1 MVDDYSLKREK
12 VVKTRFNKKFV
23 FAALFF
29 SDFLSFVLSFLI
41 GGIIGYGVNFFFI
54 DSNYEILGDVDQIFQ
69 RSIIFGVLSMS
80 CLGWLASENQ
90 YDAECDIWGRFG
102 ICLKAIVFAFTIDVV
117 IQYATQQSFSRL
129 WLIGS
134 WCAALAVLPTFFLL
148 TRSILKSFGIWGRPT
163 FILRSH
169 KVQNSLTDVL
179 NREWSGLYN
188 CQIEIN
194 VSFSDYSSK
203 GKDFKKLIDT
213 VIERNGLFIFSV
225 LPSEII
231 EIEKLCFEL
240 ERRGVE
246 FYLIPEL
253 GVAARRGLYQNMV
266 FKNGIPFVYGNNRLM
281 KTSSRII
288 KRTMDVLISSLLL
301 VFLCIPM
308 IITALIVRADGG
320 AALFGHERVGF
331 NGKLFKCLKF
341 RSMYQNSDDL
351 LADFL
356 STDAAA
362 RLEWEE
368 NCKLRHDPRVSRF
381 GRFIRKTSIDE
392 LPQLINVLK
401 GDMSLVGPR
410 PVVRT
415 ELDMFYGDEGEL
427 YTSVMPGITGLWQ
440 VSGRSN
446 TSYERRVDL
455 DARYARNWSVFL
467 DLKILLITPL
477 TVCSFDGAY

>member
-1 MVDDYSLKREK
+1 MSL
-12 VVKTRFNKKFV
+12 FV
-23 FAALFF
+23 
-29 SDFLSFVLSFLI
+29 SDCLSFGLSFLI
-41 GGIIGYGVNFFFI
+41 GGVIGYGVNFFFI
-54 DSNYEILGDVDQIFQ
+54 NSTYEILGDVDQIVQ

-102 ICLKAIVFAFTIDVV
+102 ICLKAIVFAFIIDVV

-134 WCAALAVLPTFFLL
+134 WCTALVVLPTLFLL
-148 TRSILKSFGIWGRPT
+148 TRSVLKSFGVWGRPT
-163 FILRSH
+163 FILRSNEV
-169 KVQNSLTDVL
+169 KNSLTEIL
-179 NREWSGLYN
+179 NREWSGLYH
-188 CQIEIN
+188 CQMEAN
-194 VSFSDYSSK
+194 VSFRNYNPK
-203 GKDFKKLIDT
+203 GKDFKRLIDT
-213 VIERNGLFIFSV
+213 VIERNGLLIFSV

-231 EIEKLCFEL
+231 IIEKLCFEL
-240 ERRGVE
+240 ERNGVE

-253 GVAARRGLYQNMV
+253 GVAARRGLYQNMI

-281 KTSSRII
+281 KRSARII
-288 KRTMDVLISSLLL
+288 KRLMDVFISSLLL
-301 VFLCIPM
+301 IFLFIPM
-308 IITALIVRADGG
+308 IIIALIVKADGG

-341 RSMYQNSDDL
+341 RSMHQNSESL
-351 LADFL
+351 LEDFL

-362 RLEWEE
+362 RLEWEK

-381 GRFIRKTSIDE
+381 GSFIRKTSIDE

-415 ELDMFYGDEGEL
+415 ELDMFYGDESEL

-467 DLKILLITPL
+467 DLKILLITPF
-477 TVCSFDGAY
+477 TVFSFDGAY